1 MKTKYINN
9 TYEINTLFI
18 LNIFINLIIL
28 SYV

>member
-9 TYEINTLFI
+9 TYEINSLFI
-18 LNIFINLIIL
+18 LNIFINSIIL